1 MGRKIPWGRPM
12 GAISLGAGII
22 TSRLGLSP
30 WLSLISLASLLDT
43 RPQLATH
50 LTCCRRDLFFI
61 CGAVLTTGRSLII
74 STRPLAHL
82 FGMLGGSFGLQRHL
96 QVLRS
101 VCVEFSGAFD
111 VGTSVWLPASVFS

>member
-50 LTCCRRDLFFI
+50 LTCYRRDFFFI
-61 CGAVLTTGRSLII
+61 RRAVPTTGHSLINCNA
-74 STRPLAHL
+74 P
-82 FGMLGGSFGLQRHL
+82 FGQPF
-96 QVLRS
+96 
-101 VCVEFSGAFD
+101 
-111 VGTSVWLPASVFS
+111 